1 MPESMPQ
8 SMPQAI
14 PQAIPQA
21 MPQSIPSSITRST
34 LRRPSSGFTLIE
46 VLIAL
51 VVVSLV
57 LAASMRAGGTMIV
70 TQDTLKR
77 ATVAGWSAENALADV
92 RLSRSFPPL
101 GLSEAPCAE
110 LDVQMICVTEVR
122 TTPNPGMRRVD
133 VRVLEAS
140 DRTRQLAHRVAF
152 QANLP

>member
-1 MPESMPQ
+1 MERSM
-8 SMPQAI
+8 
-14 PQAIPQA
+14 
-21 MPQSIPSSITRST
+21 TRSMARSMCPST
-34 LRRPSSGFTLIE
+34 SWSVKRSIKRSAPRRQPAGFTLIE

-92 RLSRSFPPL
+92 RLARAFPPL

-122 TTPNPGMRRVD
+122 ATPNPGMRRVD
-133 VRVLEAS
+133 VRVLDAS